1 MARTHRYQYIVG
13 TTARCRAERTAVR
26 VEGGGK
32 DRDLPDYAGNDLA
45 EVLETD
51 LGRLQDM
58 GGVLL
63 TLCRGVRVGVLCKVR
78 QRRQA
83 SRSRSQQAVQL

>member
-1 MARTHRYQYIVG
+1 MAARTDRCQYIVG
-13 TTARCRAERTAVR
+13 TTARCRAERMAVR

-63 TLCRGVRVGVLCKVR
+63 TLCRGARVG
-78 QRRQA
+78 
-83 SRSRSQQAVQL
+83 

>member
-1 MARTHRYQYIVG
+1 MVRTHRCQYIVG

-45 EVLETD
+45 EVLKTD
-51 LGRLQDM
+51 SDRLQDM
-58 GGVLL
+58 GGALL
-63 TLCRGVRVGVLCKVR
+63 TLCRGVRVGWLCKVHQHR
-78 QRRQA
+78 QT
-83 SRSRSQQAVQL
+83 SRSRSQQAVKL